1 MSPRDTIVAAAT
13 PPGRG
18 GVAVVR
24 ISGAAVPNI
33 ARQLLGNLPAPR
45 VATFGRWRDAAGEL
59 IDIGLALH
67 FPAPHSFTGEHVLEL
82 QGHGSDVVVEA
93 LVERIVELG
102 ARRARAG
109 EFSERAFLNDK
120 IDLAQA
126 EAIAD
131 LVDAGSRRAAQAALR
146 SLQGEFSAQVN
157 ATRAALTSLRVYVE
171 AAIDF
176 PEEEIDFLASAE
188 MRERIEDVQARMA
201 RVLAAAEQGAV
212 LARGLTVAIA
222 GRPNAGKSTLMNRL
236 AGHDVA
242 IVTPVAGTT
251 RDLLRERIEIDGMP
265 VELIDTAGLRDAT
278 GDAIEVEGMRRAR
291 EAIARADLLLFLVD
305 AAADPAHA
313 SFDEERATLPP
324 EVPCTLVLNKV
335 DLAPAALSLAKR
347 GVHGQVLAISAASG
361 EGMAE
366 LRRHITARAG
376 RGAEGGSA
384 VTARARHVDALRR
397 ASSHLDA
404 AHHQLAAKQGELA
417 ALELREAQ
425 RELGEVVGDVTSD
438 ELLGHIFSSFCIG
451 K

>member
-1 MSPRDTIVAAAT
+1 MRPRDTIVAAAT

-24 ISGAAVPNI
+24 VSGAAVPEL
-33 ARQLLGNLPAPR
+33 ARQLLGSLPEPR
-45 VATFGRWRDAAGEL
+45 VATFTRWRDAAGEL
-59 IDIGLALH
+59 LDIGIALY
-67 FPAPHSFTGEHVLEL
+67 FPEPHSFTGEHVLEL
-82 QGHGSDVVVEA
+82 QGHGSDVVVDA
-93 LVERIVELG
+93 LIERIVGLG

-131 LVDAGSRRAAQAALR
+131 LVDAGSRRAAQAAIR

-176 PEEEIDFLASAE
+176 PEEEIDFLASTE
-188 MRERIEDVQARMA
+188 VRERIEDVQQRMA
-201 RVLAAAEQGAV
+201 RVLAAAGQGAV

-251 RDLLRERIEIDGMP
+251 RDLLRERIEIDGVP
-265 VELIDTAGLRDAT
+265 VELIDTAGLRDET
-278 GDAIEVEGMRRAR
+278 SDAIEAEGMRRAR
-291 EAIARADLLLFLVD
+291 AAIARADLLLFVVD
-305 AAADPAHA
+305 AAADPGHRA
-313 SFDEERATLPP
+313 FDEERATLSP
-324 EVPCTLVLNKV
+324 EVPCTLVLNKM
-335 DLAPAALSLAKR
+335 DIAPSPSQARQRADAP
-347 GVHGQVLAISAASG
+347 VLAISAATG
-361 EGMAE
+361 AGMDQ
-366 LRRHITARAG
+366 LRRHIIARAG
-376 RGAEGGSA
+376 RGADGGSA
-384 VTARARHVDALRR
+384 ITARARHVDALRR

-404 AHHQLAAKQGELA
+404 AKRQLTAKQGDLA

-438 ELLGHIFSSFCIG
+438 ELLGRIFSSFCIG